1 MLDDGNGG
9 STLTF
14 TAHDENGTAV
24 AGLTDIQ
31 FVSSLAGSTIS
42 PVEEMPAG
50 SGIYVAKLTS
60 TTAGKATVVVQQGSV
75 DIAGLTVQEVT
86 FTHKA

>member
-1 MLDDGNGG
+1 
-9 STLTF
+9 
-14 TAHDENGTAV
+14 
-24 AGLTDIQ
+24 
-31 FVSSLAGSTIS
+31 
-42 PVEEMPAG
+42 VEEMPAG